1 MLESRYLRQANAFPD
16 DRRRQTLVA
25 ELGGLQ
31 SPPASMFLKAGAAA
45 AGVARVAADFHG
57 VPQGSHWLLGSHELL
72 VRSLNA
78 EVGYEYLDS
87 QAVHIDLQP
96 LAAAHANGWAV
107 VHAASGQQMRQS
119 LQQLRQM
126 GLSMPILL
134 SVCGPGGLV
143 IARAS
148 NAEAAEELLAGN
160 DWEAG
165 LPPNTETCMVAAGLM
180 LNEILRGVEAMQVM
194 PGQAEI
200 IAGYSLHRPRRID
213 LPLQASLGELA
224 GEVLQAPARRTTFTG
239 RRFKQLG
246 AGALGN
252 WLGLGLAL
260 EGGVCLDLI
269 DGDLE
274 IEPHNLNRQ
283 ILLIDGVGLP
293 KAPVLAAE
301 LARLDPS
308 GTYLHEV
315 QFVEHTAD
323 LGRLS
328 GFDALLL
335 GPDNNHAR
343 LIGAE
348 AAWRQGVLCTQG
360 GSSAVGGQMSVHEP
374 GRACYTCVT
383 GVDLDSAL
391 RQRGTAGQS
400 CSAVA
405 DDSIVTSNMIVAGLM
420 LAELRETLSGR
431 RSQNLRFLGDAPGGN
446 RLARM
451 ASDPPCPH
459 K

>member
-1 MLESRYLRQANAFPD
+1 MSESRYLRQVNAFPHE
-16 DRRRQTLVA
+16 RRRQTLVA

-31 SPPASMFLKAGAAA
+31 SPLTSRFLKAGAAA

-57 VPQGSHWLLGSHELL
+57 VPDGSHWFLSGHELL

-78 EVGYEYLDS
+78 EVGYDYLDP
-87 QAVHIDLQP
+87 QAMPIDLRP
-96 LAAAHANGWAV
+96 LAEHANGWAV
-107 VHAASGQQMRQS
+107 LHAANS
-119 LQQLRQM
+119 QQLRRSLEQLRQV
-126 GLSMPILL
+126 GLPMPVLL
-134 SVCGPGGLV
+134 SLCGPGGLV

-148 NAEAAEELLAGN
+148 DAAAAEGLLAGN

-180 LNEILRGVEAMQVM
+180 LNEILRGVEMMQTT
-194 PGQAEI
+194 PGRAEI

-213 LPLQASLGELA
+213 VPLQASLAELA
-224 GEVLQAPARRTTFTG
+224 GEVLQPPARRTTYTG
-239 RRFKQLG
+239 RRFKQVG

-260 EGGVCLDLI
+260 EGGVCLEI
-269 DGDLE
+269 VDGDLE

-283 ILLIDGVGLP
+283 LLLIDGVGLP

-315 QFVEHTAD
+315 QFVEQAAD
-323 LGRLS
+323 LGRLTQ
-328 GFDALLL
+328 FDALLL

-348 AAWRQGVLCTQG
+348 AAWRQGVLCAQG
-360 GSSAVGGQMSVHEP
+360 GSSAAGGQMSVHEP

-383 GVDLDSAL
+383 GVDLDAAL
-391 RQRGTAGQS
+391 RQRQAGSQS
-400 CSAVA
+400 CNAVA
-405 DDSIVTSNMIVAGLM
+405 DDSIVTSNMIVSGLM

-431 RSQNLRFLGDAPGGN
+431 RSQNLRFFGDVPGGN
-446 RLARM
+446 RLVRM
-451 ASDPPCPH
+451 ASDPPCSH